1 MTMAVSAPL
10 QTALYTQLTGAPALA
25 GLSGRIFDDAPHQ
38 SADIKEAYVTL
49 GDERVAA
56 WNTATEVGAVH
67 EVVIRVYSPVRGF
80 LTAKQI
86 AAEVA
91 HGLAHLHSLGLLH
104 RDVKPANIV
113 FVDGRAKL
121 ADLGL
126 TRFLRIGTAMSA
138 GLRPAMAT
146 W

>member
-1 MTMAVSAPL
+1 MTMALSAPL
-10 QTALYTQLTGAPALA
+10 QTALYAQLTGAAELA

-56 WNTATEVGAVH
+56 WNTATETGAAH

-86 AAEVA
+86 AADICGVLCGAAPAISRGTVITHEFSGAETRREEQGALRRIDLTFRYVIEDVA
-91 HGLAHLHSLGLLH
+91 A
-104 RDVKPANIV
+104 
-113 FVDGRAKL
+113 
-121 ADLGL
+121 
-126 TRFLRIGTAMSA
+126 
-138 GLRPAMAT
+138 
-146 W
+146 